1 MIKVLRNEDI
11 GYYGARV
18 TTFSSREKRQLRNTC
33 SATKKRSKNYQ
44 IDGLEA
50 IEVEHY
56 FEGTKKKLRERARIL
71 LKDVYPEI
79 KHVYDHN
86 GILIGRRIQRGAPLK
101 PTGKG
106 MSKFLRYE
114 N

>member
-1 MIKVLRNEDI
+1 MIKVLRKEDI
-11 GYYGARV
+11 GYYGERV
-18 TTFSSREKRQLRNTC
+18 TTFSSRKKRQLPNERST
-33 SATKKRSKNYQ
+33 TQKRSKNYR

-56 FEGTKKKLRERARIL
+56 FEGSKKKVREKARIL
-71 LKDVYPEI
+71 LKEVYPEI

>member
-1 MIKVLRNEDI
+1 MISMLRKEDI

-18 TTFSSREKRQLRNTC
+18 TTFSLREKRQLRNIRSETHK
-33 SATKKRSKNYQ
+33 SSKNYR
-44 IDGLEA
+44 INGLEA
-50 IEVEHY
+50 IEIEYY
-56 FEGTKKKLRERARIL
+56 FEGNKKKVRERARVL

-79 KHVYDHN
+79 KHVYDYD

>member
-1 MIKVLRNEDI
+1 MIKVLRKEDI
-11 GYYGARV
+11 GYYGERV
-18 TTFSSREKRQLRNTC
+18 TTFSSREKRQLPNKRST
-33 SATKKRSKNYQ
+33 TQKRSKNYR

-56 FEGTKKKLRERARIL
+56 FEGTKKKVREKARIL
-71 LKDVYPEI
+71 LKEVYPEI

>member
-1 MIKVLRNEDI
+1 MIKVLRKEDI
-11 GYYGARV
+11 GYYGERV
-18 TTFSSREKRQLRNTC
+18 TTFSSREKRQLRNTR
-33 SATKKRSKNYQ
+33 SETQKMSKNYQ

-50 IEVEHY
+50 IEIEHY
-56 FEGTKKKLRERARIL
+56 FEGNKKKVRERGRVL
-71 LKDVYPEI
+71 LKEIYPEI

-86 GILIGRRIQRGAPLK
+86 GILIGRRIQRGTPLK

>member
-1 MIKVLRNEDI
+1 MFQKHFVFFYLGNSINSFKSTFYRFSANLYR
-11 GYYGARV
+11 YFLYGC
-18 TTFSSREKRQLRNTC
+18 SS
-33 SATKKRSKNYQ
+33 
-44 IDGLEA
+44 DP
-50 IEVEHY
+50 Y
-56 FEGTKKKLRERARIL
+56 FEGTKKKVRERARIL